1 MWAVLFLYTV
11 RNGPGLVCFAMNTPL
26 PNTET
31 TRRRFLQS
39 AAAVTLGFGG
49 LQSLF
54 ARGAMATPQGGDI
67 GLGFG
72 ALKADP
78 NGLLDLP
85 EGFSYK
91 IISRIGQVMSD
102 GLFVPGLPD
111 AMGTFAGPNGTTIV
125 VRNHELDPSKKNG
138 SPFGDGQRL
147 AGRLP
152 RARFY
157 DAGFGGYHSYGGTT
171 TIVYDTKTGTVE
183 KEFLSLAGTIRNCA
197 GGPTPWGSWI
207 TCEETAERASDR
219 YGENR
224 VFEQDHGYNFEVPA
238 SATPGLADPV
248 PLKAMGRFMHE
259 AVCVD
264 PGTGIVYQTEDRH
277 DGLIYRFVPK
287 VPGELREGGRLQAL
301 GIKDRLSLDTRNWEK
316 RRVSIGERLPVE
328 WVDLDDVESP
338 EDDLRKRGFAKGAA
352 RFARGEGMWW
362 GAMAGDSSASAYF
375 ACTSGGRNNK
385 GQIWRYTPSAAEGTD
400 GEAGEP
406 GVLELFIEPNNAG
419 LIDNADNL
427 TVAPFGDL
435 VVCED
440 GGDED
445 FLVGVTPEGR
455 IYKIGRNARSHSEFA
470 GACFSPDGS
479 TLFVNIQTLGLTL
492 AITGPWESRRS
503 G

>member
-1 MWAVLFLYTV
+1 
-11 RNGPGLVCFAMNTPL
+11 MNTPL
-26 PNTET
+26 SNPET

-91 IISRIGQVMSD
+91 IISRIGRTMSD
-102 GLFVPGLPD
+102 GLLVPGLPD
-111 AMGTFAGPNGTTIV
+111 AMGTFEGEDGRTII
-125 VRNHELDPSKKNG
+125 VRNHEMDPTKLNG
-138 SPFGDGQRL
+138 SPFGEGQRL

-152 RARFY
+152 RAKFY

-171 TIVYDTKTGTVE
+171 TIVYDTRSGTVE
-183 KEFLSLAGTIRNCA
+183 KEFLSLAGTLRNCA

-207 TCEETAERASDR
+207 SCEETVERVSESR
-219 YGENR
+219 GESR
-224 VFEQDHGYNFEVPA
+224 LYERDHGYNFEVPA
-238 SATPGLADPV
+238 SATPGLADPE
-248 PLKAMGRFMHE
+248 PLRAMGRFMHE

-264 PGTGIVYQTEDRH
+264 PGTGFVYQTEDRH
-277 DGLIYRFVPK
+277 DGLIYRFVPNT
-287 VPGELREGGRLQAL
+287 PGKLRDGGRLQAL
-301 GIKDRLSLDTRNWEK
+301 SIKGRLSLDTRNWKKQKVAVGEK
-316 RRVSIGERLPVE
+316 LPVE
-328 WVDLDDVESP
+328 WIDLDDVESP

-375 ACTSGGRNNK
+375 ACTSGGRINK
-385 GQIWRYTPSAAEGTD
+385 GQIWRYTPSAAEGTE
-400 GEAGEP
+400 GEAKEP
-406 GVLELFIEPNNAG
+406 GVLELFIEPNNPG

-435 VVCED
+435 VICED

-455 IYKIGRNARSHSEFA
+455 IYKIGRNAWNNSELA
-470 GACFSPDGS
+470 GVCFSPDGS
-479 TLFVNIQTLGLTL
+479 TLFVNVQTVGITL